1 MLPALLSTLALSA
14 LMLSGATARAA
25 TPQVVVS
32 ILPQQYLVER
42 IGGSRVEVLTLVQ
55 PGDSPA
61 TYAPGPATLAA
72 LDAAQAWFT
81 IEVHF
86 EAAWLERI
94 VRDRPGLEIV
104 PLAADL
110 PLRRTELSAG
120 VSVGSPPRTD
130 EHDHDHDHDHGGA
143 PDPHSWTDPRLAARM
158 AERIASTLARL
169 DPEGAA
175 YYRERAA
182 TLQQEL
188 HDLHAEIAA
197 RLAPFAGQSFIVF
210 HPSWGYFADAYG
222 LVQLPIEI
230 GGREPGPR
238 GLAELI
244 EHGRATNARAVFVQR
259 QFTQRSA
266 RAVAEALDVPTIEA
280 DPLAVDYIDNL
291 RRVSIAMAAA
301 LEGTTRED
309 GR

>member
-1 MLPALLSTLALSA
+1 MAISALVLSAAALLPAAA
-14 LMLSGATARAA
+14 GAA
-25 TPQVVVS
+25 TTQVVVS

-81 IEVHF
+81 IDVHF
-86 EAAWLERI
+86 EAVWLDRI
-94 VRDRPGLEIV
+94 ARDRPGLEIV
-104 PLAADL
+104 PLAEGL
-110 PLRRTELSAG
+110 PLRRTEESDVLTEGTSA
-120 VSVGSPPRTD
+120 RA
-130 EHDHDHDHDHGGA
+130 HDHDQHDDHHHDHGGA
-143 PDPHSWTDPRLAARM
+143 PDPHTWTDPRLAARM

-169 DPEGAA
+169 DPDGATD
-175 YYRERAA
+175 YRERAA
-182 TLQQEL
+182 ALQKEL
-188 HDLHAEIAA
+188 LDLHHEIAA
-197 RLAPFAGQSFIVF
+197 RLAPLEGRAFIVF

-244 EHGRATNARAVFVQR
+244 RRGRAADVKAVFVQR

-266 RAVAEALDVPTIEA
+266 RAVAEALGVPTVEA
-280 DPLAVDYIDNL
+280 DPLAPDYIDNL
-291 RRVSIAMAAA
+291 RRVSIAMASA
-301 LEGTTRED
+301 LD
-309 GR
+309 GAGADDGS